1 MAGARMLVMASI
13 WYGGFL
19 LVLIE
24 ALAAGTPCL
33 VPRLGGLP
41 DIIPDGILGRTFDP
55 DDPSDLAR
63 QALRLWDEAP
73 AMRSPCRAAY
83 EAHYTPER
91 HLQRLLAIYDNA
103 RAGRPPGAGFEAAG

>member
-1 MAGARMLVMASI
+1 MLVMAST
-13 WYGGFL
+13 WYEGFP

-41 DIIPDGILGRTFDP
+41 DIITDGVLGRTFDP

-73 AMRSPCRAAY
+73 AMRPACRAAY
-83 EAHYTPER
+83 EARYTPER
-91 HLQRLLAIYDNA
+91 HLQRLLAIYDNVRA
-103 RAGRPPGAGFEAAG
+103 RRPPGHGLPELP